1 MYNIHV
7 LLNIIYKGFP
17 TVVENIGEAL
27 QYIYI
32 YTFLSEIEGEGGGFG
47 IFEEFIL
54 RNILIFSITK
64 ELTINDE
71 YEQML

>member
-32 YTFLSEIEGEGGGFG
+32 YTFLSEIEGEGGGG
-47 IFEEFIL
+47 LEFSKNL
-54 RNILIFSITK
+54 F
-64 ELTINDE
+64 
-71 YEQML
+71 

>member
-32 YTFLSEIEGEGGGFG
+32 YTFLSEIEGEGGGVWNFRRIYFKEHTD
-47 IFEEFIL
+47 IFNNK
-54 RNILIFSITK
+54 RTYYK
-64 ELTINDE
+64 R
-71 YEQML
+71 